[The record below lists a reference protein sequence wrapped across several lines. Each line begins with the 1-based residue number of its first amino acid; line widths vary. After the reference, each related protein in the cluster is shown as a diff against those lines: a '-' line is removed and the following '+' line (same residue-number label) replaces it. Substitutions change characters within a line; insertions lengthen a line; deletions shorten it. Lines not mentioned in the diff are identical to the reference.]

1 MEVVM
6 VKLKLN
12 GWKKDAVLVIML
24 AVFCVFFISNFG
36 IGGKIGNG
44 ISSFSFGMIGII
56 SYVTPLLFIF
66 LALYLTSNREHKIS
80 RLKGIAII
88 LILVIATTF
97 GELLVHANEPLT
109 IKSAYIYSYQMKE
122 GGGILGAV
130 FANLFVYAFGVIGA
144 YVVSI
149 AGIIISILLFTKK
162 ALVSILRR
170 KRIRFS
176 DEQSEQTEQTEPK
189 SVDHEIKQ

>member
-6 VKLKLN
+6 VKFKLN
-12 GWKKDAVLVIML
+12 GWKKDAVLVVML

-36 IGGKIGNG
+36 IGGKIGNW

-56 SYVTPLLFIF
+56 SYVTPLILIF
-66 LALYLTSNREHKIS
+66 LALFLTSNHEHKIP
-80 RLKGIAII
+80 KIKWIAIV
-88 LILVIATTF
+88 LILVIVTTF
-97 GELLVHANEPLT
+97 GELLVHASDPVT
-109 IKSAYIYSYQMKE
+109 IKEAYLNSFRMKE
-122 GGGILGAV
+122 GGGILGAI

-170 KRIRFS
+170 KRIHVS
-176 DEQSEQTEQTEPK
+176 DEQVEQVEPK
-189 SVDHEIKQ
+189 IVDQEIKQ